1 MENQDITKI
10 LNQQVANWSL
20 LYVKLHNYH
29 WLVRGIHFYE
39 LHLKFE
45 ELYNEAAL
53 NVDQLAERILAVQGK
68 PLATLK
74 EFLAEASLK
83 EATGKETPE
92 QMIETLANDFEMLSF
107 QLKDGIEVAN
117 QTNDDVTADLLT
129 QIRVSVEKHLW
140 MFRAFLG

>member
-83 EATGKETPE
+83 EATGTETPE